1 MFRFGVIVVLSLI
14 STVGFSQKFFSW
26 PIYENAGVGLN
37 KNCSDTIYLRDNRP
51 ILKYSKYNCSA
62 QEIASDIAISLLN
75 NGISK
80 FCVIPYS
87 AGELSPMNCFVLEL
101 GFYYSY
107 LNFNIWD
114 SRVDFQLVQ
123 YNSFATKKFD
133 FISRVNSER
142 NNWGHKSGQKALKNS
157 FEAAMLVL
165 VSQMQEKY

>member
-14 STVGFSQKFFSW
+14 STLSFSQKFFSW

-62 QEIASDIAISLLN
+62 QEIANSIAISLQN
-75 NGISK
+75 NGVSK
-80 FCVIPYS
+80 FCVVPFSGNKSQKY
-87 AGELSPMNCFVLEL
+87 LLEL
-101 GFYYSY
+101 GFFYSY

-114 SRVDFQLVQ
+114 SRVDFQLVH

-133 FISRVNSER
+133 FISKVNSER
-142 NNWGHKSGQKALKNS
+142 NNWGHKSGQKALVNS
-157 FEAAMLVL
+157 FEAAMNQLVQQL
-165 VSQMQEKY
+165 MSQ

>member
-14 STVGFSQKFFSW
+14 STLSFSQKFFSW

-62 QEIASDIAISLLN
+62 QEIANSIAISLQN
-75 NGISK
+75 SGISR
-80 FCVIPYS
+80 FCVVPFSGNKSQKY
-87 AGELSPMNCFVLEL
+87 VLEV
-101 GFYYSY
+101 GFFYSY

-114 SRVDFQLVQ
+114 SRVDWQLIFQ
-123 YNSFATKKFD
+123 SDSTTKKFD
-133 FISRVNSER
+133 LISKVGSER

-157 FEAAMLVL
+157 FEAAMNELGQQL
-165 VSQMQEKY
+165 LSL